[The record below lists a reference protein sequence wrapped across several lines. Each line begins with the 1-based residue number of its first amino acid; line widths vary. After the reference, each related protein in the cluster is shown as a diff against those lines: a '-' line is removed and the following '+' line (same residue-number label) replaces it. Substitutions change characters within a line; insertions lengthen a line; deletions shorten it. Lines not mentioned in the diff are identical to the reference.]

1 MGNAFDF
8 ELTATDQASASI
20 QRIDEA
26 VKNLLP
32 KLDQTQS
39 GLKLGGQESVEGLDD
54 LNTRLKGMG
63 QFALRNR
70 LAVGCLLRA
79 VFLCEQGSS

>member
-63 QFALRNR
+63 QFARE
-70 LAVGCLLRA
+70 GC
-79 VFLCEQGSS
+79 SSSVTWCRH